1 MKGPHMAKSTI
12 TLDSIRES
20 LDNKYG
26 AVEVDMGTSSVQ
38 LRNALRL
45 SKEERQKLMHVFD
58 DVKSDDNDDEFDEDV
73 TLDSMREMI
82 RLVSDTKEGAEELIS
97 ALGEDLAM
105 FVEVM
110 GEYTKDQKLGEA
122 SASEN

>member
-1 MKGPHMAKSTI
+1 MAKSTI

-26 AVEVDMGTSSVQ
+26 AVEVDLGTSSVQ

-45 SKEERQKLMHVFD
+45 SKEERKALMHVFD
-58 DVKSDDNDDEFDEDV
+58 DVKGSDGEDSEFDEDV
-73 TLDSMREMI
+73 TLESMREMI
-82 RLVSDTKEGAEELIS
+82 RLVSDTKEGAEKLIA
-97 ALGEDLAM
+97 ALGDDLAM

-110 GEYTKDQKLGEA
+110 NEYTKDQKLGEA

>member
-1 MKGPHMAKSTI
+1 MAKSTI

-26 AVEVDMGTSSVQ
+26 AVEVDLGTSSVQ

-45 SKEERQKLMHVFD
+45 SKEERKALMHVFD
-58 DVKSDDNDDEFDEDV
+58 DVKSSDDEDSEFDEDV
-73 TLDSMREMI
+73 TLESMREMI
-82 RLVSDTKEGAEELIS
+82 RLVSDTKEGAEKLIT
-97 ALGEDLAM
+97 ALGDDLAM

-110 GEYTKDQKLGEA
+110 NEYTKDQKLGEA